1 MANIEKLK
9 QKYKGEWLAIEIT
22 KEEEGEATEGKL
34 ILHSKNRDEI
44 WKNIRLSTE
53 KEIYVTFAGPPL
65 EEGYAAAFNEI
76 G

>member
-1 MANIEKLK
+1 MAKIEKLK
-9 QKYKGEWLAIEIT
+9 MKYKGEWLAIEVT
-22 KEEEGEATEGKL
+22 KEIQGEATEGKL
-34 ILHSKNRDEI
+34 ILHSKIREEI
-44 WKNIRLSTE
+44 WKNVKLSKE